1 MLSEDTKTLE
11 FNQYRKSD
19 KTSFIVYA
27 DLKSLIEKIDGCKN
41 NPETLSTTK
50 VNEHILSGFSKSA
63 LLALKHIENNHSVY
77 RGKYCMKIFCESLR
91 EHAMKIINF

>member
-41 NPETLSTTK
+41 
-50 VNEHILSGFSKSA
+50 NEHILSGFSKSA